1 MTTILLRE
9 QSNVPGESD
18 MKLRTLLL
26 SGILSI
32 LLLQSGCQN
41 VTEPEEGKAT
51 PSPTLVKGT
60 VLRSDNLSPVANAF
74 VFDLGGLARD
84 TSKSDGSFALKLEIT
99 GRYLSKVMA
108 TKVGYGNDTV
118 NIAVTPGVDTSIVLR
133 LKADTLGPI
142 TPTLSGKAASIF
154 MIGVTAENIG
164 IRGTGS
170 NETAQLTFEVRD
182 SVGVPVSGSNR
193 IIVNFQIL
201 GGPGGG
207 EFVFPTSQVSD
218 ALNGRASTRLT
229 SGTKAGVVQVFASG
243 TVDGRQ
249 LKSSPVRIIIAGG
262 LPVQDRFSLSRQLA
276 NIAGGLYDDLRNRI
290 MAIVGDKDGNPVQP
304 GTAVYFTTTGGIIQ
318 ASAQTDINGI
328 ASVDLITGNPRPS
341 GGIATITART
351 IGDSGNVV
359 SRSLPVVFSG
369 ATRIIAPTQAF
380 VIPDS
385 GEYTFNYNVQDANG
399 NPLTEGSS
407 ISVSLDGPGAG
418 DLSIE
423 GDKTFTLPDTDDPR
437 YTQFFIRLR
446 DRREGG
452 PAGLVNITITVTSAQ
467 NGNAKYTFSG
477 LQQAESGVITVPPSA
492 RQPAQIRTF
501 APTASDIYVAGVGE
515 RQNSVLTYQVLDSLG
530 TPITKEKRVGA
541 KYYVEIYPNSGV
553 GGGTP
558 PTLIPAADST
568 DDQGRLRTSVTSGTQ
583 AGVLKVFA
591 YIELPGKQIVSEPVK
606 ITVHAGFPDQDHFTL
621 VNGPWVFLTG
631 DPVPK
636 MSFTVAVGDTFS
648 NPVPAGTA
656 IYFHSQAGIQ
666 QTGQTGYARYTITDG
681 TAFALLYWANPLPL
695 TTPYYYSPS
704 PAMPYYN
711 EVGGRLGYAWVTA
724 QTQGRGT
731 GQWVRDSVLVLWPGV
746 GGGGIVFT
754 GIPTSAVPVPT
765 AGGASA
771 PISITIKDA
780 NGNPLSTGTT
790 INATVLYPNAPVG
803 WNITTSLSTTIPFA
817 GYARFPGPNITD
829 FTFNV
834 TNASATGTVSAGQ
847 TYQVQISVNAP
858 GVENVIR
865 YFNIVMQ

>member
-1 MTTILLRE
+1 
-9 QSNVPGESD
+9 

-26 SGILSI
+26 VGILSI

-41 VTEPEEGKAT
+41 VTEPEEGQAT

-99 GRYLSKVMA
+99 GHYLSKVMA

-142 TPTLSGKAASIF
+142 TSTLSGKAASIF

-193 IIVNFQIL
+193 IVVNFQIL

-243 TVDGRQ
+243 TVDGR
-249 LKSSPVRIIIAGG
+249 LIKSSPVRIIIAGG
-262 LPVQDRFSLSRQLA
+262 LPVQDRFSLSRQFA
-276 NIAGGLYDDLRNRI
+276 NMAGGLYDNLRNRI

-318 ASAQTDINGI
+318 PSAQTDVNGI
-328 ASVDLITGNPRPS
+328 ASVDLITGNPRPP

-351 IGDSGNVV
+351 IGDSGSVI

-385 GEYTFNYNVQDANG
+385 GEYTFNYSVQDANG
-399 NPLTEGSS
+399 NPLTQGSS

-423 GDKTFTLPDTDDPR
+423 GDRTLTLPDTDDPS

-452 PAGLVNITITVTSAQ
+452 PAGLVNITITVASTQ

-492 RQPAQIRTF
+492 REPAQIRTF
-501 APTASDIYVAGVGE
+501 PPTASDIYVAGVGE
-515 RQNSVLTYQVLDSLG
+515 RENSVLSYQVLDSLE
-530 TPITKEKRVGA
+530 TPITKEKRVYA
-541 KYYVEIYPNSGV
+541 TYAIEFFPNSLV

-558 PTLIPAADST
+558 PTLVPGADST
-568 DDQGRLRTSVTSGTQ
+568 DESGRLRTSVKAGTQ
-583 AGVLKVFA
+583 AGVIQVVARIALPSGKV
-591 YIELPGKQIVSEPVK
+591 IISQPVK
-606 ITVHAGFPDQDHFTL
+606 VSVHAGFPDRSHFTYRT
-621 VNGPWVFLTG
+621 NAY
-631 DPVPK
+631 
-636 MSFTVAVGDTFS
+636 SFAITEGGVGGSFFVQIGDTFS
-648 NPVPAGTA
+648 NPVAVGTA
-656 IYFHSQAGIQ
+656 VYFHTQAGVI
-666 QTGQTGYARYTITDG
+666 QTGRNFFGAYTDANGRAGVTFLGGNPVPTAAGSLLAGRSTFYLTEGYFWTY
-681 TAFALLYWANPLPL
+681 
-695 TTPYYYSPS
+695 
-704 PAMPYYN
+704 
-711 EVGGRLGYAWVTA
+711 A
-724 QTQGRGT
+724 QTQGRNSIDII
-731 GQWVRDSVLVLWPGV
+731 DSLLVLWSVPPV
-746 GGGGIVFT
+746 VASNLPTTDVSIPRGG
-754 GIPTSAVPVPT
+754 TSAPVT
-765 AGGASA
+765 
-771 PISITIKDA
+771 ITLKDGR
-780 NGNPLSTGTT
+780 GNPLPVGTT
-790 INATVLYPNAPVG
+790 ITTAVEVFTSDLSGLRFGVSGDLSTTRPFVLQNYPSVIYPASRVTDFTIYASDVSTSGGAPVG
-803 WNITTSLSTTIPFA
+803 TSIIINII
-817 GYARFPGPNITD
+817 
-829 FTFNV
+829 
-834 TNASATGTVSAGQ
+834 VSAPNFGGE
-847 TYQVQISVNAP
+847 SVFSFRAR
-858 GVENVIR
+858 VI
-865 YFNIVMQ
+865 

>member
-41 VTEPEEGKAT
+41 VTEPEEGQAT

-142 TPTLSGKAASIF
+142 TSTLSGKAASIF
-154 MIGVTAENIG
+154 LIGVTAENIG

-170 NETAQLTFEVRD
+170 NETSQLTFEVRD
-182 SVGVPVSGSNR
+182 SVGVPVGGSNR
-193 IIVNFQIL
+193 INVNFQIL

-243 TVDGRQ
+243 TVDGR
-249 LKSSPVRIIIAGG
+249 LIKSSPVRIIIAGG

-276 NIAGGLYDDLRNRI
+276 NMAGGLYDNLRNRI

-318 ASAQTDINGI
+318 PSAQTDINGI

-359 SRSLPVVFSG
+359 SRSLPVVFSR

-385 GEYTFNYNVQDANG
+385 ADYSFVYKVQDDNG
-399 NPLTEGSS
+399 NPLVAGTT
-407 ISVSLDGPGAG
+407 ISVSVSGPGAS
-418 DLSIE
+418 DLEVI
-423 GDKTFTLPDTDDPR
+423 GDKQVTLPDTDDPR
-437 YTQFFIRLR
+437 YTQFSVRLQ
-446 DRREGG
+446 DRRTGG
-452 PAGLVNITITVTSAQ
+452 ASGAVKVTISVASQ
-467 NGNAKYTFSG
+467 NGDLSYSFDG
-477 LQQAESGVITVPPSA
+477 LLIGQDAVIGLPPSV
-492 RQPAQIRTF
+492 RRPAQI
-501 APTASDIYVAGVGE
+501 ALLGVTASNIYVQGVGALE
-515 RQNSVLTYQVLDSLG
+515 NSVVTYEVRDSLG
-530 TPITKEKRVGA
+530 SPIDTSWRSAATYSINFK
-541 KYYVEIYPNSGV
+541 PNSYV
-553 GGGTP
+553 VPGGTAP
-558 PTLIPAADST
+558 RVIPSSGLT
-568 DDQGRLRTSVTSGTQ
+568 DARGRLVVSISSGTG
-583 AGVLKVFA
+583 AGVVQIFA
-591 YIELPGKQIVSEPVK
+591 TVQVGTQTITSQPVR
-606 ITVHAGFPDQDHFTL
+606 IIVHAGFPDQTHFSL
-621 VNGPWVFLTG
+621 APQQYNFPGLDLLFVRQAI
-631 DPVPK
+631 
-636 MSFTVAVGDTFS
+636 TVQVVDRYS
-648 NPVPAGTA
+648 NPVRAGTA
-656 IYFHSQAGIQ
+656 VYFNTTHGSI
-666 QTGQTGYARYTITDG
+666 QTGDALTNIDGFVSKNLISSNPYPEGKDTLSVGATYTRVYAITAGENGVTVLDSALIMWTGRPVFTKTDPNNTFTLINAGSAGPFTFTITDRYGHPLSGG
-681 TAFALLYWANPLPL
+681 TSIVVAGNGVTVNGQVNTTLPD
-695 TTPYYYSPS
+695 TQ
-704 PAMPYYN
+704 
-711 EVGGRLGYAWVTA
+711 VGGSG
-724 QTQGRGT
+724 
-731 GQWVRDSVLVLWPGV
+731 
-746 GGGGIVFT
+746 
-754 GIPTSAVPVPT
+754 
-765 AGGASA
+765 
-771 PISITIKDA
+771 
-780 NGNPLSTGTT
+780 
-790 INATVLYPNAPVG
+790 
-803 WNITTSLSTTIPFA
+803 
-817 GYARFPGPNITD
+817 ITD
-829 FTFNV
+829 FMVTISDPNPADPDPPQASVLTVTVNHPVYGTFTYV
-834 TNASATGTVSAGQ
+834 LATGTVD
-847 TYQVQISVNAP
+847 
-858 GVENVIR
+858 
-865 YFNIVMQ
+865 